1 MTELQLLALAGACLL
16 LLAGHAIRAQR
27 WALLFPPASISRFN
41 LLIGLTLGNVVN
53 AVLPFR
59 IGELVRLIYVW
70 RREYISLT
78 YVAATILAERVSDL
92 VVVGVGG
99 LLFAVLVGGLS
110 AVTACIMLAAAVLVI
125 AFARLVQSSQRLRR
139 GIWAASW
146 VFNDHIRFRLCDM
159 LWSLGEFLGRGGVLH
174 PNYLLGTVSM
184 WAAYFAAFWMFSWS
198 IGVDFLGVVA
208 VLLGAPLVPLAVVI
222 LEGTVTSF
230 EIAMFVFVLSP
241 LLAILGYG
249 AVRSQLH
256 LGAMV
261 DSAKGYVG
269 FGSEEPITPPS
280 HQRFNRTS
288 EYEYFIVALFSG
300 DDVTTSAFGLR
311 AVDDAQV
318 QRFFHGGSDA
328 VTALVEAKGS
338 FKIRKFAQGAPADK
352 LEDQAN
358 WLDREHGRGLPLVDV
373 IDRHRKDAF
382 FVYDMPTLSPAAD
395 FYEVIHT
402 SPPEET
408 HRLFDRLL
416 QDTVAFHAAGAE
428 PEADEEAIRA
438 YLDGKVTAN
447 AQKILEFARGVYPD
461 GLRINEIA
469 HDYADWARLSD
480 PDWLRAQIRT
490 LGTGRIHGDLTI
502 ENVIIS
508 PAVPTGYYVIDPN
521 PDNRFNTP
529 LIDWAKLM
537 QSLHLGYEAL
547 NKSVQL
553 TVENDALRLQLQRS
567 QIYSAL
573 HEAYERFLTD
583 HLGPDVL
590 REIYFHELVNY
601 LRLTPYKIRQ
611 DPRKGLAFF
620 ACTAVLLRRYIEA
633 GR

>member
-1 MTELQLLALAGACLL
+1 MTELQILALLGAILM
-16 LLAGHAIRAQR
+16 LLAGHTIRAQR
-27 WALLFPPASISRFN
+27 WALLYPPASISRFN

-53 AVLPFR
+53 AILPFR
-59 IGELVRLIYVW
+59 IGEFVRLFYVW

-78 YVAATILAERVSDL
+78 YIASTILAERVSDL
-92 VVVGVGG
+92 IVVGVAGLAFATLLGQGG
-99 LLFAVLVGGLS
+99 PLIA
-110 AVTACIMLAAAVLVI
+110 TIMLLAAGLVI
-125 AFARLVQSSQRLRR
+125 AFTLSMQWSPRLRR
-139 GIWAASW
+139 MLWSSSW
-146 VFNDHIRFRLCDM
+146 IFNDHIRFRFCDM
-159 LWSLGEFLGRGGVLH
+159 LWSLGEFLGRGGILH
-174 PNYLLGTVSM
+174 PSYILGTVSM
-184 WAAYFAAFWMFSWS
+184 WAAYFAAFWMFSWA
-198 IGVDFLGVVA
+198 IGIDFLDVVA

-222 LEGTVTSF
+222 FDGTGTAF
-230 EIAMFVFVLSP
+230 ELAMSGFVLSP
-241 LLAILGYG
+241 LIAILAYG
-249 AVRSQLH
+249 TLRSQLH
-256 LGAMV
+256 LGTMV
-261 DSAKGYVG
+261 DAAKGYVG
-269 FGSEEPITPPS
+269 FDSETPVTPPS

-300 DDVTTSAFGLR
+300 DDATTSAFGLR

-318 QRFFHGGSDA
+318 HRFFHGGSDA

-338 FKIRKFAQGAPADK
+338 FKIRKFAQGTPADK
-352 LEDQAN
+352 LEDQAI
-358 WLDREHGRGLPLVDV
+358 WLDHEGDRGLPLVEI
-373 IDRHRKDAF
+373 IDRNRKDAF

-402 SPPEET
+402 SPADET

-416 QDTVAFHAAGAE
+416 ADTETFHAAGAE
-428 PEADEEAIRA
+428 ADADEDAIKG
-438 YLDGKVTAN
+438 YLDSKVIAN
-447 AQKILEFARGVYPD
+447 ADKILDFAQGVFPD
-461 GLRINEIA
+461 GVRINEVF
-469 HDYADWARLSD
+469 HDYADWDHLRD
-480 PDWLRAQIRT
+480 PDWLRAQIHS
-490 LGTGRIHGDLTI
+490 LGTARIHGDLTI

-508 PAVPTGYYVIDPN
+508 PAVATGYYVIDPN

-553 TVENDALRLQLQRS
+553 TVEADALRLQLQRS

-573 HEAYERFLTD
+573 HDSYERFLTER
-583 HLGPDVL
+583 LGSETL

-620 ACTAVLLRRYIEA
+620 ACTAVLLRRYVEA